1 MKNGMRK
8 LLALIMVMVAVLS
21 TATVTAF
28 ADDEIS
34 SGTGS
39 VSATVP
45 VDGTITSLVISV
57 THPTTLAY
65 LIDPNGEEA
74 GTFIA
79 PDIAITNNT
88 KVPVNVTVQSL
99 SSCAGGTI
107 QFTDV
112 GSNDRDWRNLN
123 LADSK
128 KYIALG
134 IKVKDAT
141 GWNAGYDQN
150 VHYAF
155 NFSPTLFGS
164 LPANATGNL
173 TLVANFGLAFDQSYT
188 AMHSLVLMFNLV

>member
-1 MKNGMRK
+1 MKHGMKK
-8 LLALIMVMVAVLS
+8 LLAFIMVMAAILS

-28 ADDEIS
+28 ADDGTS
-34 SGTGS
+34 SETGN
-39 VSATVP
+39 VTVTVP
-45 VDGTITSLVISV
+45 VDGTIDALMISI

-65 LIDPNGEEA
+65 TIDPNSGEA

-79 PDIAITNNT
+79 PDIPITNNT

-99 SSCAGGTI
+99 KSCAGGTI

-112 GSNDRDWRNLN
+112 GSNDRDWSNLN

-141 GWNAGYDQN
+141 GWNTGYDQG

-155 NFSPTLFGS
+155 NFSPILMGS
-164 LPANATGNL
+164 LPVNATGNL

-188 AMHSLVLMFNLV
+188 AMHNLVLMFNLV